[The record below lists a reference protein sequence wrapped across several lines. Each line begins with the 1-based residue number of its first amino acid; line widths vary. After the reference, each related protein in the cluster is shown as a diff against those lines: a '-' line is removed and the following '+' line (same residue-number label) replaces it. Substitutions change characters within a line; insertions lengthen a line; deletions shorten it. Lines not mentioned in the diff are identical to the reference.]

1 MHDLLTLFLPLYF
14 LLFFGLAFLWRS
26 WRTYRET
33 GINPYRLLGNPGPER
48 VTSRYFRLLPI
59 ASLLVVALYLA
70 GAEYYA
76 LLAPLQWLQHPSLQW
91 LGLALMS
98 LALVVVLLAQAQ
110 MGDAWRIGVDYE
122 NDTRFVQRGLF
133 RYSRNPIFVGIL
145 LSVLGYFLLLPNALN
160 LLILMLDL
168 ALIQVQVS
176 IEEQHLAGRHGEA
189 YARYRREVRRWV

>member
-1 MHDLLTLFLPLYF
+1 M
-14 LLFFGLAFLWRS
+14 
-26 WRTYRET
+26 
-33 GINPYRLLGNPGPER
+33 
-48 VTSRYFRLLPI
+48 
-59 ASLLVVALYLA
+59 VALYLA